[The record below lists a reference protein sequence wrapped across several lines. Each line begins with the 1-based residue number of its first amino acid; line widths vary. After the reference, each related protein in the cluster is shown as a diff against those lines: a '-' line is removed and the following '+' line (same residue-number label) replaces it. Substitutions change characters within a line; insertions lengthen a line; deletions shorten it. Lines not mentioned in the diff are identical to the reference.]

1 VDLGVRDR
9 GYLVVGGTAGMGK
22 AAAHTLAADGARVAI
37 AGRGRQRAEAAAAE
51 LTEVTGMTVAALTAD
66 LTRPGDAERLVAEAV
81 ETLGEL
87 RGLAVT
93 TGLGIRGQ
101 RELLS
106 GTDED
111 WTATFDD
118 ILLATVRACR
128 AVVPVLV
135 DGGGGAIVTTAAYSI
150 RAPKSYQFPYA
161 TLKAGVATFTK
172 DLAKS
177 FGGAG
182 IRANCVCPGATETDI
197 LASLRVQM
205 AEARGWPVE
214 EALERL
220 MTEEWGLKVALGRA
234 GTPQELGDVIAFLL
248 SERAGYLT
256 GATVNVDGGTDF

>member
-1 VDLGVRDR
+1 MDLGVRDR
-9 GYLVVGGTAGMGK
+9 SYLVVGGTAGMGK
-22 AAAHTLAADGARVAI
+22 AAARTLAADGARVAV
-37 AGRGRQRAEAAAAE
+37 AGRGRERAEAAANE
-51 LTEVTGMTVAALTAD
+51 LTETTGATVVALTAD
-66 LTRPGDAERLVAEAV
+66 LTRPGDAERVVADAV
-81 ETLGEL
+81 EQLGGL

-93 TGLGIRGQ
+93 TGLGFRGQ

-111 WTATFDD
+111 WAATFDD
-118 ILLATVRACR
+118 VLMATVRACR
-128 AVVPVLV
+128 AAVPVLAER
-135 DGGGGAIVTTAAYSI
+135 GGGAIVTTAAYSI
-150 RAPKSYQFPYA
+150 RAPKAYQFPYT
-161 TLKAGVATFTK
+161 TLKSGVATFTK

-197 LASLRVQM
+197 LASMRVAT
-205 AEARGWPVE
+205 AEERGWPVE